1 MKRLV
6 IINFDDMFV
15 NVSKIICNI
24 LNSLEE
30 VKKRNILIR
39 EYQLGCDLEKPF
51 LTLFY
56 EMLED
61 YDISVDQETLS
72 TLELDFKNNLIKNA
86 VLADGLQN
94 FLNEAKER
102 NVEVRVITNKSY
114 DEVVNC
120 VKHFTFDLVTG
131 VDSYKESPQAIKLI
145 EKIQKERCLSF
156 DEILV
161 ISSTDF
167 GDEYL
172 ETYEYNKEYCGEKI
186 FHNYDEILPLL
197 YDEDVSYPSISVS
210 LDINVKKEY
219 YNEVFE
225 VVKDVTKVSNI
236 IKCNND
242 EDVILVLNTI
252 EVDCYEN
259 DSDSMMIEN
268 VIDKSINNLY
278 GKKDLLSKIK
288 EQYNCQFVLSC
299 TIYVE
304 PSKVNPCVSLNK
316 KIVKFLAENN
326 IELDYAIYC

>member
-145 EKIQKERCLSF
+145 EKIQNILPDIEVIMATYGDIDFPRYLYDHNCRIIPDGAVVLTKEEYSDYLLLKNDYKHASEKLKELQGDNERLYRNLGKFKDSVRKETAR
-156 DEILV
+156 EIL
-161 ISSTDF
+161 
-167 GDEYL
+167 
-172 ETYEYNKEYCGEKI
+172 KELI
-186 FHNYDEILPLL
+186 
-197 YDEDVSYPSISVS
+197 
-210 LDINVKKEY
+210 
-219 YNEVFE
+219 
-225 VVKDVTKVSNI
+225 T
-236 IKCNND
+236 
-242 EDVILVLNTI
+242 
-252 EVDCYEN
+252 
-259 DSDSMMIEN
+259 
-268 VIDKSINNLY
+268 
-278 GKKDLLSKIK
+278 
-288 EQYNCQFVLSC
+288 NCQYTFNSVGKPIIALNGDFALN
-299 TIYVE
+299 V
-304 PSKVNPCVSLNK
+304 SKRYDVD
-316 KIVKFLAENN
+316 
-326 IELDYAIYC
+326 IEE